1 MFTESKI
8 VTSIYNNDFEGAL
21 NATLADKIKFGKID
35 ASKIAVLKTPNHT
48 NILKSA
54 IENSDA
60 VIKGSESISDELNSF
75 IETNNKPIIEYQTE
89 ENLTE
94 AYLNFY
100 ANEVLAK

>member
-1 MFTESKI
+1 MCDKVKF
-8 VTSIYNNDFEGAL
+8 
-21 NATLADKIKFGKID
+21 DKIAD
-35 ASKIAVLKTPNHT
+35 NKIATIKTPNHT

-60 VIKGSESISDELNSF
+60 VIKASESISDELNSF
-75 IETNNKPIIEYQTE
+75 IETNNKPVLEYQTE

-100 ANEVLAK
+100 ANEVLAE

>member
-1 MFTESKI
+1 LFTESKI
-8 VTSIYNNDFEGAL
+8 VISIYNNDFEGTL
-21 NATLADKIKFGKID
+21 NPSLADKVKFDKID
-35 ASKIAVLKTPNHT
+35 EAKIATIKTPNHT

-60 VIKGSESISDELNSF
+60 VIKGSESISDDLNSF
-75 IETNNKPIIEYQTE
+75 IETNNKPVLEYQTE

-100 ANEVLAK
+100 ANEVLAE